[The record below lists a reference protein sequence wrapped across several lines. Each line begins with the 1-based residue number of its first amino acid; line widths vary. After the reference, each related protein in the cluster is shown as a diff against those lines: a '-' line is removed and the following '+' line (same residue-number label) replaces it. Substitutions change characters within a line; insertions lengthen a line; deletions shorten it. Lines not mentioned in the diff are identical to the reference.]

1 MPNSAMTERNRF
13 TDLFAAD
20 DPARIDFATGAV
32 LLRRFALDEAAELLT
47 KCGE

>member
-1 MPNSAMTERNRF
+1 MTDRDRF

-20 DPARIDFATGAV
+20 EPARVDLAMGAV
-32 LLRRFALDEAAELLT
+32 LLRRFALDDAAELLT